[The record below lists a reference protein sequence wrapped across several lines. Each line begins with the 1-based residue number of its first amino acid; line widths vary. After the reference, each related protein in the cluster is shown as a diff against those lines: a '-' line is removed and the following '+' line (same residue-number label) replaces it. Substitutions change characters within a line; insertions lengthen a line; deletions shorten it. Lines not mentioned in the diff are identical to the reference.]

1 MPWTRRDGHDPAARF
16 YHARQLFSLARR
28 VDANNGILALI
39 GKRKTMAGGNAE
51 CDLRITFC
59 GSANGRFRDI
69 KTHGNGTDTPRNV
82 GKRRRVI
89 AFATANIQNRT
100 RAFA

>member
-1 MPWTRRDGHDPAARF
+1 
-16 YHARQLFSLARR
+16 
-28 VDANNGILALI
+28 
-39 GKRKTMAGGNAE
+39 MAGSDAK

-69 KTHGNGTDTPRNV
+69 KTYGFSADAPRYV

-89 AFATANIQNRT
+89 AFATANIQN
-100 RAFA
+100 